1 MTTITLKYPGTCRDC
16 GETVLP
22 GEQAEWDKV
31 RGVSCCAAPG
41 PVRMERITPETMEAY
56 AISGDSLLYRETS
69 YEAYAW
75 MCPGC
80 RLVWAKQHQAA
91 RCGERGHVT
100 SFTETYGG
108 TRWDGRGMAPALER
122 GSYLAGTGDTYT
134 RQAIRRESQ
143 GRAR

>member
-1 MTTITLKYPGTCRDC
+1 MTTITAKFQGTCRDC
-16 GETVLP
+16 GETILP
-22 GEQAEWDKV
+22 GETAQWEKD
-31 RGVSCCAAPG
+31 RGISCCATAG
-41 PVRMERITPETMEAY
+41 PVRMERIEPETMEAY

-75 MCPGC
+75 MCPSC

-91 RCGERGHVT
+91 NCGRRGHVG
-100 SFTETYGG
+100 SFEETYGG

-134 RQAIRRESQ
+134 RRAIRREPSKS
-143 GRAR
+143 